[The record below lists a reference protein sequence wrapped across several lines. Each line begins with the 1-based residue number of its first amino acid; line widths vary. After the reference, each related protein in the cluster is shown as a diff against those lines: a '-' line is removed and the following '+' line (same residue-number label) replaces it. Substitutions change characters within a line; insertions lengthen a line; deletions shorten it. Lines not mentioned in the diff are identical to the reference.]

1 MSLTFDITRAPPSPA
16 DIAAER
22 AQAVEGR
29 AAIQKKNVRF
39 MIVAVAVGL
48 SLLAFQW
55 FVGIP
60 AVKNADANPTTVG
73 VIALYTPY
81 IIGVF
86 FFTTLTLHHR
96 LIEKPRTALGAAL
109 TSLQEATPDELAKIA
124 DAQQH
129 EIMAYRAQV
138 AAQGRELLRA
148 EVEGIRRWLDKQR
161 PPAE

>member
-1 MSLTFDITRAPPSPA
+1 MSLTFDITRGPPSPA

-60 AVKNADANPTTVG
+60 AVKNADANPTMVG

-96 LIEKPRTALGAAL
+96 LIEKPRNALSAAL

-124 DAQQH
+124 DAQQR
-129 EIMAYRAQV
+129 EITAYRAEV

-148 EVEGIRRWLDKQR
+148 EVESIRRWLDKQR
-161 PPAE
+161 PTTE